1 MKVKFTA
8 EIIDDDGNVVG
19 KRTSEE
25 GAYLP
30 WKHLIFPPGRI
41 LKGFRPAGKGGT
53 ESKEP
58 DRGRCCR

>member
-1 MKVKFTA
+1 MNGGVFGMKVKFTA

-30 WKHLIFPPGRI
+30 WKHLIFPPG
-41 LKGFRPAGKGGT
+41 KD
-53 ESKEP
+53 S
-58 DRGRCCR
+58 